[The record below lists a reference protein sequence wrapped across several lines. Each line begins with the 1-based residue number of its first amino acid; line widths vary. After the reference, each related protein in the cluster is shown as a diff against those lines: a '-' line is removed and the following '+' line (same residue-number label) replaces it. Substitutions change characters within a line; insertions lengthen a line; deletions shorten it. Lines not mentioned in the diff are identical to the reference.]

1 MAIHVASRKL
11 EELGPQDVPLLK
23 TPLPGPKST
32 ALFAREQ
39 RFASAGISAVST
51 LSRLVLQDAYG
62 CLLRDVD
69 GNVLID
75 FGFGMVGVSTGHRH
89 PVVVRALD
97 EVLDRYLH
105 VYDMATPER
114 VELFEYLTSILP
126 EQIRRFQ
133 MYTTGSETVEAAMRL
148 AKSSTGKN
156 EFISLYRGF
165 HGKTLG
171 SMALMGGGMKKGFGP
186 LPGGTFQSH
195 NAYCYRCPLN
205 LTYPE
210 CGVAC
215 ADQIENVFE
224 QQTTGDVAA
233 VVVEPMQ
240 AAGGMIIPPNEF
252 LQKIRAFCDRKGLL
266 LIIDEIFTGAGRT
279 GKMWG
284 YEHSGVV
291 GDVVT
296 AGKGIG
302 SGFPVGLLASSSS
315 LGNEWPWAQY
325 AGSTTTFGGNAV
337 AAVAALATLKV
348 IVDERL
354 AENAAVIGKHMLT
367 RFRQMQDRFDFIGD
381 VRGEGLMIGLE
392 LVRDKETKEPLAQE
406 LCGEIF
412 RHVYQRGLLIPNA
425 SYILRIVPPLTI
437 TRELADRG
445 LDIFEEALEAF
456 SKTARLN

>member
-1 MAIHVASRKL
+1 MAIQAASRPL
-11 EELGPQDVPLLK
+11 EDLGPQDVPILR
-23 TPLPGPKST
+23 TALPGPKST
-32 ALFAREQ
+32 ALFEREQ
-39 RFASAGISAVST
+39 GLASAGSSAVSI
-51 LSRLVLQDAYG
+51 LSHLVLEDAYD

-89 PVVVRALD
+89 PIVVRAIKN
-97 EVLDRYLH
+97 VLDRYLH

-126 EQIRRFQ
+126 ERLGRFQ
-133 MYTTGSETVEAAMRL
+133 MYTTGSETVEAAMRM
-148 AKSSTGKN
+148 AKASTGKH

-186 LPGGTFQSH
+186 LPGGAFQSH

-205 LTYPE
+205 LTYPS

-215 ADQIENVFE
+215 ADQIENVYE

-252 LQKIRAFCDRKGLL
+252 LQKIRAFCDKKGLL
-266 LIIDEIFTGAGRT
+266 LIVDEIFTGAGRT

-284 YEHSGVV
+284 FEHSGVV
-291 GDVVT
+291 GDVIT

-302 SGFPVGLLASSSS
+302 SGFPVGLMASDPS
-315 LGNEWPWAQY
+315 LGADWPWAQP

-348 IVDERL
+348 IVDQGL
-354 AENAAVIGKHMLT
+354 AKNAAVIGEHMLA
-367 RFRQMQDRFDFIGD
+367 RFRQMQHRFDFIGD
-381 VRGEGLMIGLE
+381 VRGEGLMIGIE
-392 LVRDKETKEPLAQE
+392 LVRDKETKEPMAQAHAE
-406 LCGEIF
+406 EIF
-412 RHVYQRGLLIPNA
+412 RQVYQRGVLLPNA
-425 SYILRIVPPLTI
+425 TYILRIVPPLTL

-445 LDIFEEALEAF
+445 LDIFEAGLEAF
-456 SKTARLN
+456 AKTANLS